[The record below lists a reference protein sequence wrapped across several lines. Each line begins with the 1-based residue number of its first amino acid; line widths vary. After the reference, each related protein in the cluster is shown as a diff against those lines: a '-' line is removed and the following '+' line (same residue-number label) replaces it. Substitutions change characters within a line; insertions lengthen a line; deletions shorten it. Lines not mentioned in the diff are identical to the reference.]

1 MGRPESRC
9 IARSLWACVASGGRS
24 IFQLVGER
32 KATSLV
38 LNRGVATMDEDATSR
53 LAVVL
58 KSLPSR
64 GADPR
69 VFPCTRCGVCCRNLG
84 KSPLLSQLDRG
95 DGVCRHLDVDTN
107 LCRIY
112 ETRPKICRVTD
123 MYRAFEDRLT
133 WGEYVAL
140 NQQACREL
148 QARSH
153 PTEQPS

>member
-1 MGRPESRC
+1 MRANSSA
-9 IARSLWACVASGGRS
+9 IATTHCGLNGVSSASDTLVALSPLR
-24 IFQLVGER
+24 
-32 KATSLV
+32 T
-38 LNRGVATMDEDATSR
+38 LN
-53 LAVVL
+53 
-58 KSLPSR
+58 
-64 GADPR
+64 PR
-69 VFPCTRCGVCCRNLG
+69 VFPCTRCGACCRNLG
-84 KSPLLSQLDRG
+84 ESALLSQLDRG

-123 MYRAFEDRLT
+123 MYGAFEDRLT

-148 QARSH
+148 QARSY